1 MEPFVQSTLQLMNIV
16 VRDEEKD
23 KIISFPYTS
32 KTHFTLK
39 EKKIIPLYAEDLH
52 FLITRAGWL
61 VTHIYER
68 YTYEQSKFKTDFIV
82 TNQKAKQKAISSV
95 ERLLQAT

>member
-1 MEPFVQSTLQLMNIV
+1 MKYSPPSPTPPPTQPPPNLKKKKKMEPFVQSTLQLMNIV

-39 EKKIIPLYAEDLH
+39 EKKNY
-52 FLITRAGWL
+52 
-61 VTHIYER
+61 
-68 YTYEQSKFKTDFIV
+68 
-82 TNQKAKQKAISSV
+82 SS
-95 ERLLQAT
+95 LC